1 MTRLGALFAM
11 ICLSLLALFGLAHL
25 LDVSVDSVWAEYS
38 STANRW
44 SALVGVAL
52 LIADVFL
59 PVPSSLIMLGLG
71 SIFGPIFGTFFSM
84 VGGMG
89 ASLFAFAL
97 GRMSKDRVERW
108 LSPQEYQRAQTILS
122 RWGLVAIIMTRPLPI
137 LAEAT
142 ALVAGTSSMGW
153 LRLSIASFWG
163 LLPVCTLFG
172 VTGAG
177 IAELENMG
185 AVMSLTVLAGGLA
198 WLISQRMEDTLK

>member
-11 ICLSLLALFGLAHL
+11 ICLSLLALFGLAHM
-25 LDVSVDSVWAEYS
+25 LDVSVDNVWAEYS

-52 LIADVFL
+52 LIADVFH
-59 PVPSSLIMLGLG
+59 
-71 SIFGPIFGTFFSM
+71 GPIQSHHVGLAQFLDRSLAFFSM

-108 LSPQEYQRAQTILS
+108 LSLKNTSALRPLVIEA
-122 RWGLVAIIMTRPLPI
+122 VAIIMTRPLPI

-153 LRLSIASFWG
+153 LRLSIASFLG
-163 LLPVCTLFG
+163 LLPVCTLFPTPWG
-172 VTGAG
+172 GYRRTREHRGCN
-177 IAELENMG
+177 EPH
-185 AVMSLTVLAGGLA
+185 SLGGQAGLA
-198 WLISQRMEDTLK
+198 CQPKNGSTLK